1 MANPTVFDQRERA
14 FEKKFAQD
22 EERLFK
28 AHARRNRLIGQWA
41 AEKLGMSGTDA
52 ESYAKALVT
61 IDMDKPGS
69 DEVFSKLRADFDSR
83 GVVQSSGEIR
93 RLMDEFRARAMAE
106 IDAGR

>member
-1 MANPTVFDQRERA
+1 MIANPTVFDQRECA

-22 EERLFK
+22 EEKLFK

-61 IDMDKPGS
+61 IDMDKPGRTRS
-69 DEVFSKLRADFDSR
+69 SASFAPISTAGALFSPAVR
-83 GVVQSSGEIR
+83 SG
-93 RLMDEFRARAMAE
+93 
-106 IDAGR
+106 G